1 MVEKIKSAGWI
12 IYIVGEDNE
21 PRYLLVKRH
30 ALSKR
35 VERIA
40 PKWKIQPW
48 ETPEQA
54 AIREIGEETWLSAWE
69 LQIKQKLDT
78 LSLQLYND
86 HWKLGVDKDITYF
99 LTHYTGDPDEVKI
112 SDTEWF
118 IGSYKWATIREVIGL
133 VIYKDLRELF
143 RTGHGLIG
151 KISVRDDFLKNF

>member
-12 IYIVGEDNE
+12 IYRIWDDNE

-40 PKWKIQPW
+40 PKGKIQPW
-48 ETPEQA
+48 ETVEQA
-54 AIREIGEETWLSAWE
+54 AVREIWEETWLRAE
-69 LQIKQKLDT
+69 DLQIKEKLDT

-86 HWKLGVDKDITYF
+86 HGKLWVDKDITYF
-99 LTHYTGDPDEVKI
+99 LTQYNWAPDAVKI
-112 SDTEWF
+112 SNTEWF
-118 IGSYKWATIREVIGL
+118 VWSYKWATIREVLGL

-143 RTGHGLIG
+143 RTGHGLIW